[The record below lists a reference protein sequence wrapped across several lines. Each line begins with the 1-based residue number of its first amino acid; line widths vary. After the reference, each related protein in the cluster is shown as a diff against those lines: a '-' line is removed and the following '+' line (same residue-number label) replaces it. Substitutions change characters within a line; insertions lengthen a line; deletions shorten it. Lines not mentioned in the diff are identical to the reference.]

1 MSDVLLFSG
10 EIFFTGWLNF
20 IWFLIVG
27 LLAGWLAGLLMR
39 GQGFGCIGNI
49 FIGAIGGLIGG
60 YLFNLFGIHSFG
72 GFLGALLTALVGA
85 IVLLF
90 VVGVLRKMSKR

>member
-1 MSDVLLFSG
+1 MEILLQYGGVFVS
-10 EIFFTGWLNF
+10 GWLNL
-20 IWFLIVG
+20 IWFLLIG

-39 GQGFGCIGNI
+39 GQGFGCLGNI
-49 FIGAIGGLIGG
+49 LIGAIGGLIGG
-60 YLFNLFGIHSFG
+60 FLFNLLGIHSFG

-90 VVGVLRKMSKR
+90 VVGLLRKLIKG